1 MTFSDWLA
9 AIAIMVSVGSLVI
22 AFGAKRQA
30 KKTALLKDRTEAI
43 NHVREAFSDIA
54 YHGLITS
61 KTVESLREARQISL
75 RVFGRRIKGKLDKA
89 HKTAYRLNMP
99 SQDRKD
105 QDIQDTHALRNE
117 LQELIQQM
125 NREAAVAG

>member
-1 MTFSDWLA
+1 
-9 AIAIMVSVGSLVI
+9 SVGSLVI
-22 AFGAKRQA
+22 ALGAKRQA

-54 YHGLITS
+54 YHGLITR

-75 RVFGRRIKGKLDKA
+75 RVSGRRIKGKLDTA
-89 HKTAYRLNMP
+89 HKTAYRLNKP
-99 SQDRKD
+99 TQDRKD
-105 QDIQDTHALRNE
+105 KDIQAPHALRNE

-125 NREAAVAG
+125 NREAALSR